1 MERGIAARM
10 TIPLPQAERSKRW
23 ASTIVVTNN
32 IRLERILL
40 HSSATSSV
48 SPGIVNW
55 TPSCVTGT
63 PAVAKRRLAAHAE
76 PCCKKLT
83 MWFNANSGRGTN
95 HSRKHREK
103 TYIREI
109 RVPKQQTNDPIHQMT
124 TANMPRKSC
133 IPTGRLAGPPPATP
147 DGADDA
153 NQNGW
158 DQ

>member
-1 MERGIAARM
+1 MQPTMQETWIYIDCEDRQRKDSKPVLGNGERNCRQNDNTFA
-10 TIPLPQAERSKRW
+10 QAERSKRW

-95 HSRKHREK
+95 HSRKHRGK
-103 TYIREI
+103 TYI
-109 RVPKQQTNDPIHQMT
+109 
-124 TANMPRKSC
+124 
-133 IPTGRLAGPPPATP
+133 
-147 DGADDA
+147 
-153 NQNGW
+153 
-158 DQ
+158 